1 MEAADFTMDFGHH
14 TLFPTDT
21 ATMPKHF
28 SGLHG
33 SALAYAL
40 ARFWFQTQ
48 KTLLVV
54 LPTPKEL
61 MELQEQLEF
70 FMGPQAPVMAFPPLG
85 IYPYY
90 GLRPGVEVIAQR
102 LSFLDALKH
111 RRDPWIGLISVTALM
126 RRLPPKSFLDEHSE
140 YLVVG
145 EEISRDRLLESLV
158 QSGYQ
163 DAPLVEDPGTFSKRG
178 GIIDLFSPQWENPI
192 RLEFFGD
199 QLESLRTFDP
209 QNQRSLKT
217 LDDAMVLPAH
227 EIIFTDDSLAKAKHR
242 FRELANEYGVE
253 KESRDAFLEALK
265 HRMQPPALETFLPLF
280 YSELKTL
287 IDYLPK
293 DFYGVWLEPESC
305 SKVCKDQWQ
314 HLQLAHDSC
323 QSVESVIDPE
333 KLVLTWSQ
341 IETGLQEKFHLVG
354 RELGSGDEDL
364 TFKTEGHEALTVQLK
379 HAPLG
384 EGMLQ
389 PLMDQLR
396 KWGEGGNRVAL
407 VASTH
412 AQGLRLKDLL
422 ERHQFPLHTL
432 ERGFAKLP
440 SVKDAPTRQIY
451 LLEGHLAKGFYW
463 PEERLILI
471 TDQEIFGEKRR
482 QRRRTSIPTE
492 AFTTFEELAEGDY
505 VVHEEHG
512 LGIYRGLHA
521 LEVGEQSGDFLLL
534 EYLGGDRLYLPVYRL
549 NQVSRYQAG
558 EGHAPR
564 LDKMGGSAWEKS
576 KSKVR
581 SELKAMAGELL
592 KLYAERAT
600 LKGHGFASG
609 GELYEEFEATFPFEE
624 TPDQDKAIV
633 QVNQDMDSDRPM
645 DRLVCGDVGFG
656 KTEVAMRAAFRALL
670 ENKQIAILV
679 PTTVLALQHERN
691 FRARFQQYPA
701 MISTLSRFSTAKEQ
715 RETLEKLKAGKVDII
730 IGTHAL
736 LSKRVEFKDLGLL
749 VVDEE
754 HRFGVAQKEKI
765 KLMRKQ
771 ADVLTLT
778 ATPIPRTLNM
788 SLSGIRDLSVIATP
802 PVDRMA
808 IQTFVATYNE
818 ALIKEAV
825 MRELARGGQVY
836 FIHNRVQSI
845 GKFKRR
851 LMELVPEAKIE
862 VGHGQMNEKELE
874 EVMIRFLNREFN
886 VFLCTTIVESGLDV
900 PSANTMI
907 VNRADTLGLAQL
919 YQLRGRIGR
928 SNIRA
933 FAYLLTPGNQLMTR
947 KAQMRLGVL
956 QRYSDL
962 GSGFKIAAHDLEIR
976 GSGNLL
982 GAEQSGHIA
991 AMGYELYLRLL
1002 EEAVAEVKGEELRQ
1016 APEPELQLRLAAQIP
1031 ESYMPET
1038 QMRLTLYK
1046 RFASVQDE
1054 EELEALGEETQDR
1067 FGGLPFELL
1076 NLMTLMRV
1084 KIWAKRAWLR
1094 ALIQEPNRI
1103 VFRFDP
1109 EAPIQIEALMARIA
1123 KEPERF
1129 RWLKPHEL
1137 SMAFKPGKED
1147 KALEGAIQFLT
1158 TIELISETEKAH

>member
-1 MEAADFTMDFGHH
+1 MENQPGRDIFKDASTKF
-14 TLFPTDT
+14 
-21 ATMPKHF
+21 KHF

-40 ARFWFQTQ
+40 ARLFKSQD
-48 KTLLVV
+48 KNLLI
-54 LPTPKEL
+54 LGPDPKALGDLE
-61 MELQEQLEF
+61 EQLGF
-70 FMGPQAPVMAFPPLG
+70 FLGEAAPILTFPPLG

-90 GLRPGVEVIAQR
+90 GLRPGVEVMARR
-102 LSFLDALKH
+102 LSFLDALRH
-111 RRDPWIGLISVTALM
+111 RKTPFIGLIPVTALI
-126 RRLPPKSFLDEHSE
+126 RRLPPKKFLDEHSE

-145 EEISRDRLLESLV
+145 EEIPRDQLLESLV
-158 QSGYQ
+158 VAGYQ
-163 DAPLVEDPGTFSKRG
+163 NAPLVEDPGSFSKRG
-178 GIIDLFSPQWENPI
+178 GIVDLFSPQWSDPI

-199 QLESLRTFDP
+199 QLESLRRFDAGS
-209 QNQRSLKT
+209 QRSSDDLE
-217 LDDAMVLPAH
+217 DAMVLPAH
-227 EIIFTDDSLAKAKHR
+227 EIVFSQESLAKAKLK
-242 FRELANEYGVE
+242 FREGANDRGLD
-253 KESRDAFLEALK
+253 KESREAFLEALK
-265 HRMQPPALETFLPLF
+265 NRMQPPALETFLPLF
-280 YSELKTL
+280 YPELHHL
-287 IDYLPK
+287 GDYLRG
-293 DFYGVWLEPESC
+293 DFLGICLEPEACEQSARDHR
-305 SKVCKDQWQ
+305 SHID
-314 HLQLAHDSC
+314 LAYDSC
-323 QSVESVIDPE
+323 QSVEAVVAPE
-333 KLVLTWSQ
+333 QLYLGEDELAKIMKQDFPWS
-341 IETGLQEKFHLVG
+341 G
-354 RELGSGDEDL
+354 REVSQGTEDHV
-364 TFKTEGHEALTVQLK
+364 FHTEGHEALSVQLK

-389 PLMDQLR
+389 PLMDRLQEWVQSGLR
-396 KWGEGGNRVAL
+396 VAIVASSHAQSLRIKDLFERHDFPLQTLEGGFG
-407 VASTH
+407 
-412 AQGLRLKDLL
+412 Q
-422 ERHQFPLHTL
+422 
-432 ERGFAKLP
+432 LP
-440 SVKDAPTRQIY
+440 ESPGVSSRKVFLI
-451 LLEGHLAKGFYW
+451 EGHLNKGFLW
-463 PEERLILI
+463 AEEALVLI
-471 TDQEIFGEKRR
+471 TDQEIFGEKK
-482 QRRRTSIPTE
+482 RRRRDRAIPTE
-492 AFTTFEELAEGDY
+492 TFTTFEELTEGDY

-512 LGIYRGLHA
+512 LGLYQGLQA
-521 LEVGEQSGDFLLL
+521 LDVAGQGGDFLLL
-534 EYLGGDRLYLPVYRL
+534 EYLGGDKLYLPVYRL

-558 EGHAPR
+558 EGQVPR

-581 SELKAMAGELL
+581 KELKAMAGDLL
-592 KLYAERAT
+592 KLYAQRAT
-600 LKGHGFASG
+600 LRGHGFSPG

-624 TPDQDKAIV
+624 TRDQDKAIT
-633 QVNQDMDSDRPM
+633 QVNQDMDDPRPM

-670 ENKQIAILV
+670 DNKQVAVLV

-691 FRARFQQYPA
+691 FRTRFQQYPA
-701 MISTLSRFSTAKEQ
+701 VISTLSRFSSAKEQ
-715 RETLEKLKAGKVDII
+715 KETLEKLKAGKVDII

-765 KLMRKQ
+765 KQMRRK

-808 IQTFVATYNE
+808 IQTFVANYNE

-825 MRELARGGQVY
+825 MRELNRGGQVY
-836 FIHNRVQSI
+836 FVHNRVQTI
-845 GKFKRR
+845 GGLKRR
-851 LMELVPEAKIE
+851 LTELIPEAKIE
-862 VGHGQMNEKELE
+862 VGHGQMSEKALE
-874 EVMIRFLNREFN
+874 DVMIRFLNREFN

-907 VNRADTLGLAQL
+907 INRADTMGLAQL

-928 SNIRA
+928 SNVRA

-1002 EEAVAEVKGEELRQ
+1002 EEAVAEVKGEEKRQ
-1016 APEPELQLRLAAQIP
+1016 APEPELRLKLKAQIP

-1054 EELEALGEETQDR
+1054 EELAALEEETEDR
-1067 FGGLPFELL
+1067 FGTPPPEMSQLS
-1076 NLMTLMRV
+1076 TLMRI
-1084 KIWAKRAWLR
+1084 KLWAKRAWVKTLV
-1094 ALIQEPNRI
+1094 QEPARI
-1103 VFRFDP
+1103 IFRFDP
-1109 EAPIQIEALMARIA
+1109 EAPLNVEILMARIQ

-1137 SMAFKPGKED
+1137 AMSFKAGKED
-1147 KALEGAIQFLT
+1147 KALESAIQFLMS
-1158 TIELISETEKAH
+1158 IELTEDPSE